1 MHNEVS
7 EDRVISIVTQRIM
20 CKPKLDNL
28 HLVVFTAGSDVS
40 IYLDSRRVI
49 LP

>member
-1 MHNEVS
+1 MNNEVS
-7 EDRVISIVTQRIM
+7 EHKVISIVTWRIT

-28 HLVVFTAGSDVS
+28 YLMVPTAGSDVS

-49 LP
+49 FP